1 MEALILGI
9 YAGIVWLIFFKY
21 KLLPW
26 NAVAKVIV
34 FTIPVVGMITL
45 ILLLN
50 IFSPSSSNVVV
61 VRNSVGIVSQV
72 KGRVTEVPV
81 TVNQRVK
88 KGDVLF
94 KIDPTQ
100 YQASV
105 NALKAKLKLAKLRVK
120 ENEALVKSGSGNRF
134 DLEKAQADLAELS
147 EQTIHSEYDLEQTVV
162 RAPSD
167 GTVVNVQ
174 LRPGAFVAAFPI
186 ASVMTF
192 MEDTPQIYALF
203 NQNELH
209 QIEVGNE
216 AEFYIPSFPGK
227 ILKAKVES
235 IILAEGQGQIGVSGN
250 LPTTGLREIPVNRFA
265 VKLLMDDRHAELLL
279 PAGAV
284 GDGAV
289 YTDHLAFLHIIRK
302 VMLRI
307 STKLNYIIPKLH

>member
-1 MEALILGI
+1 
-9 YAGIVWLIFFKY
+9 
-21 KLLPW
+21 
-26 NAVAKVIV
+26 
-34 FTIPVVGMITL
+34 
-45 ILLLN
+45 
-50 IFSPSSSNVVV
+50 
-61 VRNSVGIVSQV
+61 
-72 KGRVTEVPV
+72 
-81 TVNQRVK
+81 VNQRVK

-94 KIDPTQ
+94 KIDATQ

-105 NALKAKLKLAKLRVK
+105 NALKAKLNLAKMRV
-120 ENEALVKSGSGNRF
+120 NQNQALVESGSGNRF

-147 EQTIHSEYDLEQTVV
+147 EQSINSEYDLAQTIV

-167 GTVVNVQ
+167 GTIINVQ
-174 LRPGAFVAAFPI
+174 LRPGAFVAAFPL

-192 MEDTPQIYALF
+192 MEDAPQIYALF

-235 IILAEGQGQIGVSGN
+235 IILAEGQGQISVSGN

-265 VKLLMDDRHAELLL
+265 VKLAMDDRHAELLL

>member
-9 YAGIVWLIFFKY
+9 YSGIVWLIFFKY

-26 NAVAKVIV
+26 NTIAKVIV

-45 ILLLN
+45 IMLLN
-50 IFSPSSSNVVV
+50 IFAPSSGDVLV

-72 KGRVTEVPV
+72 RGRVVEVPV
-81 TVNQRVK
+81 AINQRVK
-88 KGDVLF
+88 KGDILF
-94 KIDPTQ
+94 KIDSTQ
-100 YQASV
+100 YKA
-105 NALKAKLKLAKLRVK
+105 NANSIKAKFNLAKLRLE
-120 ENEALVKSGSGNRF
+120 ENKQLVASGAGSRF
-134 DLEKAQADLAELS
+134 DLEKADADFEDLQGQLTSAN
-147 EQTIHSEYDLEQTVV
+147 YDLEQTVM

-174 LRPGAFVAAFPI
+174 LRPGAFVAAFPL

-192 MEDTPQIYALF
+192 LEDAPQIYALF

-216 AEFYIPSFPGK
+216 AEFYLPSFPGK

-235 IILAEGQGQIGVSGN
+235 VILAEGQGQLNTSGN
-250 LPTTGLREIPVNRFA
+250 LPTIGLREIPTNRFA
-265 VKLLMDDRHAELLL
+265 VKLVLDEEKTALLL

-289 YTDHLAFLHIIRK
+289 YTDRLAFLHIMRK

>member
-26 NAVAKVIV
+26 NTLAKVIV

-88 KGDVLF
+88 RGDVLF
-94 KIDPTQ
+94 KIDSTQ
-100 YQASV
+100 YQATV

-134 DLEKAQADLAELS
+134 DLEKAEADFAELS
-147 EQTIHSEYDLEQTVV
+147 EQTVNSEYDLEQTIV

-174 LRPGAFVAAFPI
+174 LRPGAFVAAFPV

-216 AEFYIPSFPGK
+216 AEFYIPSFPGI
-227 ILKAKVES
+227 ILKARVGS

-250 LPTTGLREIPVNRFA
+250 LPTTGLKEIPANRFA
-265 VKLLMDDRHAELLL
+265 VKLNMDDRHAELLL

>member
-21 KLLPW
+21 KILPW
-26 NAVAKVIV
+26 NTVAKVIV

-50 IFSPSSSNVVV
+50 IFSPSSSNVLV

-72 KGRVTEVPV
+72 KGRVIEVPV
-81 TVNQRVK
+81 AIDRRVK
-88 KGDVLF
+88 KGEVLF

-100 YQASV
+100 YQAAV
-105 NALKAKLKLAKLRVK
+105 NALSAKLKLAKLRL
-120 ENEALVKSGSGNRF
+120 EQNQALVKSGAGNRF
-134 DLEKAQADLAELS
+134 DLEKAQADFAELT
-147 EQTIHSEYDLEQTVV
+147 EQKLSAQYDLEQTIV
-162 RAPSD
+162 RAPND
-167 GTVVNVQ
+167 GTVVNLQ
-174 LRPGAFVAAFPI
+174 LRPGAYVAAFPV

-192 MEDTPQIYALF
+192 LEDTPQVFALF

-216 AEFYIPSFPGK
+216 AEFYVPSFPGK
-227 ILKAKVES
+227 ILKAKVEA
-235 IILAEGQGQIGVSGN
+235 IILAEGQGQLNATGN
-250 LPTTGLREIPVNRFA
+250 LPTTGLNNITPNRFVVRLA
-265 VKLLMDDRHAELLL
+265 LHERHAELLL

-284 GDGAV
+284 GEGAV
-289 YTDHLAFLHIIRK
+289 YTDHLAFLHVIRK

>member
-1 MEALILGI
+1 MEALLLGI
-9 YAGIVWLIFFKY
+9 YAGVVWLIFFKF

-26 NAVAKVIV
+26 NTISKVIV
-34 FTIPVVGMITL
+34 LTIPVVGMITL

-50 IFSPSSSNVVV
+50 IFSPSSSNVLVI
-61 VRNSVGIVSQV
+61 RNSVGIVSQV
-72 KGRVTEVPV
+72 KGRVIEVPV
-81 TVNQRVK
+81 AVNQRVK
-88 KGDVLF
+88 KGDILF

-105 NALKAKLKLAKLRVK
+105 SAIAAKLQLAKLRLQ
-120 ENEALVKSGSGNRF
+120 ENKSLVSSGAGNRF
-134 DLEKAQADLAELS
+134 DLEKAQADLAEFTQQMVSMQYDLD
-147 EQTIHSEYDLEQTVV
+147 QTIV

-167 GTVVNVQ
+167 GTIVNMQ

-203 NQNELH
+203 SQNELH

-216 AEFYIPSFPGK
+216 AEFYVPSFPGE
-227 ILKAKVES
+227 ILKARVES
-235 IILAEGQGQIGVSGN
+235 VILAEGQGQLNASGN
-250 LPTTGLREIPVNRFA
+250 LPNTGLRDIAPNRFA
-265 VKLLMDDRHAELLL
+265 VKLAMDDRHAQLLL

-289 YTDHLAFLHIIRK
+289 YTNHLAFLHVIRK
-302 VMLRI
+302 VMLRV

>member
-1 MEALILGI
+1 MEALLLGI
-9 YAGIVWLIFFKY
+9 YAGIVWLIFFKF

-26 NAVAKVIV
+26 NTVAKVIV
-34 FTIPVVGMITL
+34 FTIPVVGIVTL

-50 IFSPSSSNVVV
+50 VFSPSSSNVLV

-81 TVNQRVK
+81 TINQRVK

-94 KIDPTQ
+94 KIDPIQ

-105 NALKAKLKLAKLRVK
+105 SALKAKLNLAKLRLNQNQ
-120 ENEALVKSGSGNRF
+120 ELLKSGAGSLF
-134 DLEKAQADLAELS
+134 DLEKSQADVAELQEQLLS
-147 EQTIHSEYDLEQTVV
+147 AQYDLDQTIVV
-162 RAPSD
+162 APND
-167 GTVVNVQ
+167 GTIVNVQ

-192 MEDTPQIYALF
+192 MEDAPQIYALF

-209 QIEVGNE
+209 QIKAGNE
-216 AEFYIPSFPGK
+216 AEFYIPSFPGE

-235 IILAEGQGQIGVSGN
+235 IIMAEGQGQIGVSGN
-250 LPTTGLREIPVNRFA
+250 LMNTGLREIPVNRFA
-265 VKLLMDDRHAELLL
+265 VKLVMDDRHAELLL

-289 YTDHLAFLHIIRK
+289 FTDRLAFLHIIRK

>member
-1 MEALILGI
+1 MEALLLAI
-9 YAGIVWLIFFKY
+9 YAGIVWLIFFKF

-26 NAVAKVIV
+26 NTISKVIV

-50 IFSPSSSNVVV
+50 VFSPSSSNVLVI
-61 VRNSVGIVSQV
+61 RNSVGIVSQV

-81 TVNQRVK
+81 GMNQRVK

-94 KIDPTQ
+94 KIDSTQ
-100 YQASV
+100 YEAAV
-105 NALKAKLKLAKLRVK
+105 RGFNAQVKLAQLRVQENK
-120 ENEALVKSGSGNRF
+120 ELVRTGSGNRF
-134 DLEKAQADLAELS
+134 DLEKAEADLAALK
-147 EQTIHSEYDLEQTVV
+147 EQTLSSQYDLDQTVV

-167 GTVVNVQ
+167 GTIVNVQ
-174 LRPGAFVAAFPI
+174 LRPGAYVAAFPI
-186 ASVMTF
+186 AAVMTF
-192 MEDTPQIYALF
+192 MEDAPQVYALF

-209 QIEVGNE
+209 QIEPGNA

-235 IILAEGQGQIGVSGN
+235 VIMAEGQGQIGVSGN
-250 LPTTGLREIPVNRFA
+250 LQNTGVREITANRFA
-265 VKLLMDDRHAELLL
+265 VKLIMDDTHTDLLL

-289 YTDHLAFLHIIRK
+289 YTDHLAFLHVIRK